1 MHAAIPRQSQLTAPG
16 LRQEV
21 FMASSIAALWYE
33 ETQSEFDGTRQT
45 RCHHAMRA
53 TQSQVAAV
61 QHILG
66 HPEC

>member
-1 MHAAIPRQSQLTAPG
+1 
-16 LRQEV
+16 
-21 FMASSIAALWYE
+21 MASSIAALWYE

-45 RCHHAMRA
+45 RCHHATRA